1 MSLKAAILSF
11 LHDLNIFSRELPRE
25 PEKDLT
31 EEINKE
37 AYLLAVEDN
46 FTKRPEEYWF
56 KAERK
61 IKRSLNVE

>member
-1 MSLKAAILSF
+1 MSLKSALVSF
-11 LHDLNIFSRELPRE
+11 FHDLNIFSRDLPKE

-37 AYLLAVEDN
+37 AYLLALEDN

-61 IKRSLNVE
+61 IKKALNVE